1 MRPLDSSDG
10 ASCPGDDTPAGE
22 GPDAWFHAG
31 TAFLILPVSLG
42 FQPNTFGNAWLS
54 ILSVAGTCLAQTPP
68 TCQGGGG
75 SVRRRPYPTVT
86 DRMRPP
92 EQGNGAYITIWIRSL
107 SSPCWQSHPGGP
119 YSGHVTELPIDDAA
133 GLASA
138 AHDAAERG
146 QVVYL
151 TDPQGRRIAA
161 IVPASV
167 AAAGTAAIEALED
180 AADLSAAE
188 DALAEWDADDRRT
201 YRLAD
206 VDAELSEG

>member
-1 MRPLDSSDG
+1 MS
-10 ASCPGDDTPAGE
+10 AAGLV
-22 GPDAWFHAG
+22 AAG
-31 TAFLILPVSLG
+31 
-42 FQPNTFGNAWLS
+42 
-54 ILSVAGTCLAQTPP
+54 C
-68 TCQGGGG
+68 
-75 SVRRRPYPTVT
+75 VRRRPQATVT
-86 DRMRPP
+86 VRQRPP
-92 EQGNGAYITIWIRSL
+92 EWANKLHHDLDKVSAARRAGAYELRL
-107 SSPCWQSHPGGP
+107 VGHPPGP
-119 YSGHVTELPIDDAA
+119 YPGHMTELPIDDAA

-151 TDPQGRRIAA
+151 TDPQGRRLAA

-180 AADLSAAE
+180 AADVAVAA

-206 VDAELSEG
+206 VDAELAES

>member
-1 MRPLDSSDG
+1 
-10 ASCPGDDTPAGE
+10 
-22 GPDAWFHAG
+22 
-31 TAFLILPVSLG
+31 
-42 FQPNTFGNAWLS
+42 
-54 ILSVAGTCLAQTPP
+54 
-68 TCQGGGG
+68 
-75 SVRRRPYPTVT
+75 
-86 DRMRPP
+86 MRPP
-92 EQGNGAYITIWIRSL
+92 DQENRAYITIWIRSL
-107 SSPCWQSHPGGP
+107 PSPCWQGHPGEP

-180 AADLSAAE
+180 TADLAAAE
-188 DALAEWDADDRRT
+188 EALAEWDADDRRT